1 MPMKPRH
8 FIQAVDHDRIVAA
21 IAEAETQTSGQIRVY
36 ISDQRTGDV
45 LKSATK
51 SFARLK
57 MNRTPLRNAV
67 LIYIAPVSHKFA
79 VIGDTAVHTKCGQ
92 EFWRDVVTAM
102 ESGLKRG
109 EFTEALVEGVKK
121 LGSVLAAHF
130 PPIPDGKNDLSDAV
144 VEE

>member
-1 MPMKPRH
+1 MKPRH
-8 FIQAVDHDRIVAA
+8 FIQAIDHNRIVAA
-21 IAEAETQTSGQIRVY
+21 IAEAETRTSGQVRVY
-36 ISDQRTGDV
+36 ISHQSTGDV
-45 LKSATK
+45 LKSASK
-51 SFARLK
+51 AFARLK

-67 LIYIAPVSHKFA
+67 LIYVAPVSHKFA
-79 VIGDTAVHTKCGQ
+79 VIGDTAVHAKCGQ

-121 LGSVLAAHF
+121 SGSVLAAHF
-130 PPIPDGKNDLSDAV
+130 PPGADSKNDLSDAV